1 MYRYVKAEVGA
12 AADSSLNDPVFGPLK
27 IVADQTL
34 DNESFATTI
43 RVAPSASEAQVAIA
57 PVTTGYFFAL
67 FSDYPVKVR
76 LNGAMA
82 TQFTLKSN
90 NVAAVSVGA
99 PLPPQCCFMFNG
111 EVTSVYLEPIS
122 SAAQTA
128 TVRIF
133 VSGDPTSSY
142 T

>member
-12 AADSSLNDPVFGPLK
+12 AADSSLNDPTFGPFR

-34 DNESFATTI
+34 DLEQFTTTI
-43 RVAPSASEAQVAIA
+43 RVAPGASEAQVAIA
-57 PVTTGYFFAL
+57 PVTTGYFIAL

-76 LNGAMA
+76 INGAMA

-90 NVAAVSVGA
+90 NVSAVSVGA
-99 PLPPQCCFMFNG
+99 PLPPQCFWCMTG

-122 SAAQTA
+122 SAASTA
-128 TVRIF
+128 TVRI
-133 VSGDPTSSY
+133 VVTGDPTSSY